1 MFFNFNKDYMHNI
14 LRSSMMHR
22 RFLLA
27 IVLIAGIVSVGV
39 GLVFPNSIAESP
51 EMKTVSSLNDGQS
64 TKYYYDSETGMYKVK
79 AGGGGGRIIVMN
91 YYPQNLEIK
100 VGDSV
105 KFYNP
110 TTVLE
115 PHTVTFIQDNKFVPT
130 LEGTYLVTDPNSIQV
145 LPNEMNSEPLIVPLD
160 EQSKAIVAINARGF
174 FPYVIDSEEV
184 ATNLGPNAIYSMDGS
199 EKYVSSGWL
208 IPKSYVGEIPGASD
222 SFTVTFEKSG
232 KFPYICVLHPWMSGQ
247 IIVTE

>member
-1 MFFNFNKDYMHNI
+1 MLK
-14 LRSSMMHR
+14 S
-22 RFLLA
+22 RFLLT
-27 IVLIAGIVSVGV
+27 IILIGGIVSIGA
-39 GLVFPNSIAESP
+39 GLIIPNTIAESP
-51 EMKTVSSLNDGQS
+51 EMKPVSSISDSS

-115 PHTVTFIQDNKFVPT
+115 PHTVTFIQDNKFVPSF
-130 LEGTYLVTDPNSIQV
+130 EGVYSVTDPNSIQA
-145 LPNEMNSEPLIVPLD
+145 LPNDLNSEPLIIPLD
-160 EQSKAIVAINARGF
+160 EQTNGIVAINARGF
-174 FPYVIDSEEV
+174 FPYTIDSSGV
-184 ATNLGPNAIYSMDGS
+184 ATNLGPNAVYTMDGS
-199 EKYVSSGWL
+199 EKYVNSGWL
-208 IPKSYVGEIPGASD
+208 IPKAYVDEVPGSSE

-232 KFPYICVLHPWMSGQ
+232 TFPYICILHPWMAGQ
-247 IIVTE
+247 IQVTD

>member
-1 MFFNFNKDYMHNI
+1 MK
-14 LRSSMMHR
+14 S
-22 RFLLA
+22 RFLLT
-27 IVLIAGIVSVGV
+27 IILIGSIVSIGA
-39 GLVFPNSIAESP
+39 GLIIPNTIAESP
-51 EMKTVSSLNDGQS
+51 EMKPVSSISDS
-64 TKYYYDSETGMYKVK
+64 YTKYYYDSETGMYKVK

-115 PHTVTFIQDNKFVPT
+115 PHTVTFIQDNKYVPT
-130 LEGTYLVTDPNSIQV
+130 LEGVFSVTDPNSIQS
-145 LPNEMNSEPLIVPLD
+145 LPNELNSEPLIVPLD
-160 EQSKAIVAINARGF
+160 EQTNGIVGINSRGF
-174 FPYVIDSEEV
+174 FPYTIDSSGE
-184 ATNLGPNAIYSMDGS
+184 ATNLGPNAVYTMDGS

-208 IPKSYVGEIPGASD
+208 VPKAYVDEVPGSSE

-232 KFPYICVLHPWMSGQ
+232 SFPYICILHPWMSGQ
-247 IIVTE
+247 IQVTE

>member
-1 MFFNFNKDYMHNI
+1 MHKI
-14 LRSSMMHR
+14 LRSSMMQR
-22 RFLLA
+22 RFLLT
-27 IVLIAGIVSVGV
+27 IILIGSIVSVGV
-39 GLVFPNSIAESP
+39 GLAFPNSVAESP
-51 EMKTVSSLNDGQS
+51 VMKTVSSLNDSQS

-130 LEGTYLVTDPNSIQV
+130 LEGAYLVTDPNSIQV
-145 LPNEMNSEPLIVPLD
+145 LPNEMNSEPLIIPLD
-160 EQSKAIVAINARGF
+160 ETSQAIVGINARGF
-174 FPYVIDSEEV
+174 FPYVIDSEES
-184 ATNLGPNAIYSMDGS
+184 ATNLGPNAVYSMDGT

-208 IPKSYVGEIPGASD
+208 IPKTYAGEIPGASE
-222 SFTVTFEKSG
+222 SFIVTFEKSG
-232 KFPYICVLHPWMSGQ
+232 TFPYICVLHPWMSGQ
-247 IIVTE
+247 VIVTE